1 MDGKVIFK
9 GSADCC
15 GCRSHIDQIA
25 LDGHT
30 GQLSMLMSAAV
41 VLKCGPSL
49 QCLALG
55 SQLYVDD
62 VRLVSLQVWDMK
74 TNKLKVEL
82 PGHSD
87 EVFSVDWSP
96 DGGSV
101 ASGGRDKVLK
111 LWRH

>member
-1 MDGKVIFK
+1 MARPYLRVQQTVAGV
-9 GSADCC
+9 GSASTRLVWMEHS
-15 GCRSHIDQIA
+15 GE
-25 LDGHT
+25 
-30 GQLSMLMSAAV
+30 LSMLMSAAV
-41 VLKCGPSL
+41 VLKCGRPNL
-49 QCLALG
+49 QALALG

-62 VRLVSLQVWDMK
+62 VQLALLQVWDMK
-74 TNKLKVEL
+74 TKKLKVEL